1 MEEKKYQVFISST
14 YTDLIEERKKIV
26 DVILTAG
33 CIPVGMENFI
43 ATDEEQLNVIKR
55 IIDLCDYYVL
65 IIGGRYGSI
74 DPVTGKSYTEL
85 EYEYAVEKGVPVLAF
100 AINDINSLSDDKKE
114 SNDANK
120 ARLAL
125 FREKTLK
132 GRLAGIWGNKDEL
145 AYKVFA
151 AIISAKQEYERP
163 GWVRGGKFDSQTLL
177 NQIVSLMEE
186 NKKLKEENET
196 LKRNED
202 IAIADNEFYKKKI
215 KLHYEEDIFFYSSG
229 MVIDERDI
237 EITYEEIFKQVSLS
251 FLAENP
257 HKEFVKAINGIVPGY
272 HTTTKDIL
280 EIRAQF
286 LIFGL
291 IDVKKVKQGK
301 EFVEM
306 ISLTQ
311 KGLDEM
317 KRLNSQQGENK

>member
-43 ATDEEQLNVIKR
+43 ATDQEQLNVIKR

-74 DPVTGKSYTEL
+74 DPSTGKSYTEL
-85 EYEYAVEKGVPVLAF
+85 EYEYAIEKGIPVLAF
-100 AINDINSLSDDKKE
+100 AINDTVNLSDDKKE
-114 SNDANK
+114 ALDSNK

-125 FREKTLK
+125 FREKALTN
-132 GRLAGIWGNKDEL
+132 RLAGIWGNKDEL

-151 AIISAKQEYERP
+151 AITNAKQEFERP
-163 GWVRGGKFDSQTLL
+163 GWVRGGKFNSQTLL
-177 NQIVSLMEE
+177 DQIVSLTEE

-196 LKRNED
+196 LKKNENV
-202 IAIADNEFYKKKI
+202 ALADNEFYKKKI
-215 KLHYEEDIFFYSSG
+215 KLHYEEDIFFFASG
-229 MVIDERDI
+229 MVIDEKDV
-237 EITYEEIFKQVSLS
+237 EITYEEIFKQVSLR

-257 HKEFVKAINGIVPGY
+257 HKEFVNAINGIVPGY
-272 HTTTKDIL
+272 HTTTKAIL

-301 EFVEM
+301 DSVEM

-317 KRLNSQQGENK
+317 KRLNAQ